1 MKLTP
6 GIGQRFQFGGFLM
19 SKYLL
24 KTKLEAV
31 DLYQR
36 GFSTKEIQKKFK
48 RNYISHHVNLLM
60 VGSIIINSMVTEAWK
75 KAFLRQDI
83 VVNLN

>member
-36 GFSTKEIQKKFK
+36 GFSTKKFK
-48 RNYISHHVNLLM
+48 RNYISHHVDLLM

>member
-1 MKLTP
+1 MHYPIKKRNLMKLTP

-36 GFSTKEIQKKFK
+36 GFSTKEIT
-48 RNYISHHVNLLM
+48 YHI
-60 VGSIIINSMVTEAWK
+60 T
-75 KAFLRQDI
+75 
-83 VVNLN
+83 